1 MKITIAGY
9 GFVGKA
15 MEAYLK
21 ECGITTKIVDPEY
34 YRILGKDLTCGLK
47 ISDTD
52 ADGVIICVSTPQA
65 ETGECNMS
73 NVFDVLKDTDIRTPV
88 LIKSTIS
95 IEGWEQITQLFPNH
109 TISFSPEFLRAK
121 TAIEDMLA
129 TKTMYIGGGHYHFWE
144 RVLTRHNKVVKIK
157 YAHPRDLILAKYF
170 RNSFL
175 ATKVAFFNQVYD
187 LCKAAEVDHEVVIP
201 LITDDHRIGD
211 SHSRVTSERG
221 FGGHCFP
228 KDTQA
233 ILKTAQDFEI
243 DLSLIREAIHY
254 NNNIRKGD
262 T

>member
-121 TAIEDMLA
+121 TAI
-129 TKTMYIGGGHYHFWE
+129 
-144 RVLTRHNKVVKIK
+144 
-157 YAHPRDLILAKYF
+157 
-170 RNSFL
+170 
-175 ATKVAFFNQVYD
+175 
-187 LCKAAEVDHEVVIP
+187 
-201 LITDDHRIGD
+201 
-211 SHSRVTSERG
+211 
-221 FGGHCFP
+221 
-228 KDTQA
+228 
-233 ILKTAQDFEI
+233 
-243 DLSLIREAIHY
+243 SL
-254 NNNIRKGD
+254 
-262 T
+262 

>member
-73 NVFDVLKDTDIRTPV
+73 NVFDVLNDTDPDTPV

-95 IEGWEQITQLFPNH
+95 I
-109 TISFSPEFLRAK
+109 
-121 TAIEDMLA
+121 
-129 TKTMYIGGGHYHFWE
+129 
-144 RVLTRHNKVVKIK
+144 
-157 YAHPRDLILAKYF
+157 
-170 RNSFL
+170 
-175 ATKVAFFNQVYD
+175 
-187 LCKAAEVDHEVVIP
+187 
-201 LITDDHRIGD
+201 
-211 SHSRVTSERG
+211 
-221 FGGHCFP
+221 
-228 KDTQA
+228 
-233 ILKTAQDFEI
+233 
-243 DLSLIREAIHY
+243 
-254 NNNIRKGD
+254 
-262 T
+262 